1 MNATPKLDKPLEGGS
16 SPRPCSSSVMAA
28 RHGANTWVTAAKWL
42 PMGPHVV
49 LVTDME
55 CIWVGCYD
63 GDLWRDINDEPFDS
77 VITHWMELPELPGDD
92 E

>member
-1 MNATPKLDKPLEGGS
+1 
-16 SPRPCSSSVMAA
+16 MAA

>member
-1 MNATPKLDKPLEGGS
+1 MSDTQNFNNAADGGL
-16 SPRPCSSSVMAA
+16 PRTPCSSSVMSE
-28 RHGANTWVTAAKWL
+28 RHGINTWVTAAKWL
-42 PMGPHVV
+42 PMGPHEV

-63 GDLWRDINDEPFDS
+63 GDLWRDINDDPFDS
-77 VITHWMELPELPGDD
+77 VITHWMELPELPGD